1 MPITWTTRFTRDII
15 INIKD
20 LHKIQRAAV
29 AAIRYTLTV
38 NDNKLGLIGG
48 CVTREVTVQVTVSL
62 RAGRLKFLVFIVC
75 QLVFI

>member
-1 MPITWTTRFTRDII
+1 MSITWTTRFTCDII

-48 CVTREVTVQVTVSL
+48 WATREVTVQVTISL
-62 RAGRLKFLVFIVC
+62 CAGRLKLPVFIVC